1 MSLLSI
7 FATAILPIF
16 AIAVVGFVLGRSRDI
31 DPGPLNTVTVYVLA
45 PALVFHSLATTEL
58 AAGTLADVAVAV
70 VAYHVVMILVAEGVG
85 RVLGGATTG
94 VSAIV
99 LVSAFPNS
107 GNFGIPVSEFA
118 FGETGRAT
126 AVLFLT
132 VQAVLM
138 YTVGVYIASR
148 GNSEGAREG
157 VKRVF
162 TVPLV
167 YAVLAAL
174 AARYLGLVPPT
185 GTTSMATLK
194 LVGDSAIPVM
204 LLILG
209 LQLAETD
216 YGATLRQV
224 GTATVLKMGVA
235 PLVAAGVALVVGFS
249 DPTVGRVFVLESAM
263 PAAITPLILLVEF
276 GEGEVGGVP
285 VESFVST
292 AVLVTTLVS
301 VPVLTVII
309 ALLDAGVLF

>member
-16 AIAVVGFVLGRSRDI
+16 AISVVGFALGRVRDV

-58 AAGTLADVAVAV
+58 AAGTLADVVLAV
-70 VAYHVVMILVAEGVG
+70 VAYHAVMILVAEGVG
-85 RVLGGATTG
+85 RVLGGTTTG
-94 VSAIV
+94 ISAIV

-107 GNFGIPVSEFA
+107 GNFGVPVSEFA

-126 AVLFLT
+126 AVLYLT
-132 VQAVLM
+132 AQAVLM
-138 YTVGVYIASR
+138 YTVGVYVASR
-148 GNSEGAREG
+148 GNSEGALAG
-157 VKRVF
+157 VRRVF

-174 AARYLGLVPPT
+174 AARALNLVPPT
-185 GTTSMATLK
+185 GSTAMATLK

-209 LQLAETD
+209 LQLAETN

-301 VPVLTVII
+301 VPVLTGII
-309 ALLDAGVLF
+309 ALLDAGYLF

>member
-16 AIAVVGFVLGRSRDI
+16 AISVVGFVLGRVRDV

-58 AAGTLADVAVAV
+58 GAGTLVDVALAV

-107 GNFGIPVSEFA
+107 GNFGVPVSEFA

-126 AVLFLT
+126 AVLYLT

-148 GNSEGAREG
+148 GNSEGALAG
-157 VKRVF
+157 VRRVF

-167 YAVLAAL
+167 YAVVAAL
-174 AARYLGLVPPT
+174 AARALNLVPPT
-185 GTTSMATLK
+185 GTTAMATLK

-209 LQLAETD
+209 LQLAETN

-235 PLVAAGVALVVGFS
+235 PVVAAGVALAIGFT
-249 DPTVGRVFVLESAM
+249 DPVVGRVFVLESAM

-301 VPVLTVII
+301 VPVLTGLI
-309 ALLDAGVLF
+309 ALLDAGLLF

>member
-16 AIAVVGFVLGRSRDI
+16 AISVVGFVLGRVRDI

-58 AAGTLADVAVAV
+58 GAGTLVDVALAV

-107 GNFGIPVSEFA
+107 GNFGVPVSEFA

-126 AVLFLT
+126 AVLYLT

-148 GNSEGAREG
+148 GNSEGALAG
-157 VKRVF
+157 VRRVF

-167 YAVLAAL
+167 YAVVAAL
-174 AARYLGLVPPT
+174 AARALNLVPPT
-185 GTTSMATLK
+185 GTTAMATLK

-209 LQLAETD
+209 LQLAETN

-235 PLVAAGVALVVGFS
+235 PVVAAGVALAIGFT
-249 DPTVGRVFVLESAM
+249 DPVVGRVFVLESAM

-301 VPVLTVII
+301 VPVLTGLI
-309 ALLDAGVLF
+309 ALLDAGLLF

>member
-1 MSLLSI
+1 MSLVSI
-7 FATAILPIF
+7 FATAILPIV
-16 AIAVVGFVLGRSRDI
+16 ALSAVGFVLGRVRDV

-45 PALVFHSLATTEL
+45 PALVFHSLATTTL
-58 AAGTLADVAVAV
+58 GAGTLVDVAVAV
-70 VAYHVVMILVAEGVG
+70 VAYHAVMIVLAEGVG
-85 RVLGGATTG
+85 RLVGGATTG

-99 LVSAFPNS
+99 LVSSFPNS
-107 GNFGIPVSEFA
+107 GNFGVPVSEFA
-118 FGETGRAT
+118 FGEVGRAT
-126 AVLFLT
+126 AVLYLT

-138 YTVGVYIASR
+138 YTVGVYIAAR
-148 GNSEGAREG
+148 GNSEGALAG
-157 VKRVF
+157 VRRVF
-162 TVPLV
+162 AVPLV
-167 YAVLAAL
+167 YAVVAAL
-174 AARYLGLVPPT
+174 GARALGLVPPA
-185 GTTSMATLK
+185 GTTTMATLK

-224 GTATVLKMGVA
+224 GTATVLKMGVGPVA
-235 PLVAAGVALVVGFS
+235 AAGVALGIGFT
-249 DPTVGRVFVLESAM
+249 DPVVGRVFVLESTM

-301 VPVLTVII
+301 IPVLTGVI
-309 ALLDAGVLF
+309 ALLNAGVVL

>member
-58 AAGTLADVAVAV
+58 AAGTLAGVALAV
-70 VAYHVVMILVAEGVG
+70 VAYHAVMILIAEGVG
-85 RVLGGATTG
+85 RLVDGATTG

-126 AVLFLT
+126 AVLYLT
-132 VQAVLM
+132 TQSVLV
-138 YTVGVYIASR
+138 YTVGIYIASR
-148 GNSEGAREG
+148 GSSEGALAG

-162 TVPLV
+162 TVPLI

-174 AARYLGLVPPT
+174 AARSLNLVPPAEST
-185 GTTSMATLK
+185 AMETLG
-194 LVGDSAIPVM
+194 LVGDSAIPIM

-209 LQLAETD
+209 LQLAETN

-235 PLVAAGVALVVGFS
+235 PFVAAGVALVIGFS
-249 DPTVGRVFVLESAM
+249 DPTVGRVVVLESAM

-292 AVLVTTLVS
+292 VVLVTTLVS
-301 VPVLTVII
+301 IPVLTGLI
-309 ALLDAGVLF
+309 ALLDAGLLF

>member
-16 AIAVVGFVLGRSRDI
+16 AISVVGFALGRVRDV

-58 AAGTLADVAVAV
+58 AAGTLADVVLAV
-70 VAYHVVMILVAEGVG
+70 VAYHAVMILVAEGVG
-85 RVLGGATTG
+85 RVLGGTTTG
-94 VSAIV
+94 ISAIV

-107 GNFGIPVSEFA
+107 GNFGVPVSEFA

-126 AVLFLT
+126 AVLYLT
-132 VQAVLM
+132 AQAVLM
-138 YTVGVYIASR
+138 YTVGVYVASR
-148 GNSEGAREG
+148 GNSEGALAG
-157 VKRVF
+157 VRRVF

-174 AARYLGLVPPT
+174 AARALNLVPPT
-185 GTTSMATLK
+185 GSTAMATLK

-209 LQLAETD
+209 LQLAETN

-301 VPVLTVII
+301 VPVLTGVI
-309 ALLDAGVLF
+309 ALLDAGYLF

>member
-1 MSLLSI
+1 MSLVSI

-16 AIAVVGFVLGRSRDI
+16 AISVVGFVLGRVRDV

-45 PALVFHSLATTEL
+45 PALVFHSLATTTL
-58 AAGTLADVAVAV
+58 AAGTLVDVALAV
-70 VAYHVVMILVAEGVG
+70 VAYHAVMIVVAEGVG

-107 GNFGIPVSEFA
+107 GNVGVPISEFA
-118 FGETGRAT
+118 FGDAGRAT
-126 AVLFLT
+126 AVLYLT

-138 YTVGVYIASR
+138 YTVGVYIAAR
-148 GNSEGAREG
+148 GNDDGALTG
-157 VKRVF
+157 VRRVF

-167 YAVLAAL
+167 YAVVAAL
-174 AARYLGLVPPT
+174 GVRALGVVPPT
-185 GTTSMATLK
+185 GTTAMTTLK

-209 LQLAETD
+209 IQLAETE
-216 YGATLRQV
+216 YGATLRQI
-224 GTATVLKMGVA
+224 GTATVLRMGVG
-235 PLVAAGVALVVGFS
+235 PVVAAAVALAIGFA
-249 DPTVGRVFVLESAM
+249 DPTVGRVFVLESTM
-263 PAAITPLILLVEF
+263 PAAITPLILLSEF

-301 VPVLTVII
+301 IPVLTAVI
-309 ALLDAGVLF
+309 ALLDAGVPL

>member
-1 MSLLSI
+1 VSLFSI
-7 FATAILPIF
+7 FVTAILPIF
-16 AIAVVGFVLGRSRDI
+16 AISVAGFALGRAGDV
-31 DPGPLNTVTVYVLA
+31 DPAPLNTVTVYVLA
-45 PALVFHSLATTEL
+45 PALVFHSLATTTL
-58 AAGTLADVAVAV
+58 AARTLVDVVLAV
-70 VAYHVVMILVAEGVG
+70 VAYHAVMIVVAAGIGRALEGT
-85 RVLGGATTG
+85 ATG

-99 LVSAFPNS
+99 LVSTFPNA

-118 FGETGRAT
+118 FGEVGRAT
-126 AVLFLT
+126 AVLYLT

-138 YTVGVYIASR
+138 YTVGVYIAAR
-148 GNSEGAREG
+148 GNGEGTLADVR
-157 VKRVF
+157 RVF

-167 YAVLAAL
+167 YAVGAAL
-174 AARYLGLVPPT
+174 VARALGVLPPT
-185 GTTSMATLK
+185 GSTSMTTLK

-224 GTATVLKMGVA
+224 GATTALKMGVA
-235 PLVAAGVALVVGFS
+235 PVIAAGVALAVGFT

-263 PAAITPLILLVEF
+263 PAAVTPLILLVEF

-301 VPVLTVII
+301 IPLLTGII
-309 ALLDAGVLF
+309 ALLDTGILF

>member
-1 MSLLSI
+1 MSLISI

-16 AIAVVGFVLGRSRDI
+16 AISAVGFVLGRARDV

-45 PALVFHSLATTEL
+45 PALVFHSLATTTL

-70 VAYHVVMILVAEGVG
+70 VAFHAVMILVAEGVG
-85 RVLGGATTG
+85 RLFGGATTG

-107 GNFGIPVSEFA
+107 GNFGVPVSEFA

-126 AVLFLT
+126 AVLYLT
-132 VQAVLM
+132 VQGVLM

-148 GNSEGAREG
+148 GTEGGALAGIR
-157 VKRVF
+157 RVF

-167 YAVLAAL
+167 YAVVAAL
-174 AARYLGLVPPT
+174 GARMLGVVPPAD
-185 GTTSMATLK
+185 TTAMTTLK

-209 LQLAETD
+209 LQLAETN

-224 GTATVLKMGVA
+224 GGATVLKMGVA
-235 PLVAAGVALVVGFS
+235 PVVAVAVAVAVGFA
-249 DPTVGRVFVLESAM
+249 DPTVGKVFVLESAM

-301 VPVLTVII
+301 IPVLTVVI

>member
-1 MSLLSI
+1 MSLFSI
-7 FATAILPIF
+7 FATAVLPIV
-16 AIAVVGFVLGRSRDI
+16 AIAAVGFVLGRLRDV

-45 PALVFHSLATTEL
+45 PALVFHSLTTTTL
-58 AAGTLADVAVAV
+58 AASTLVDVAAAV
-70 VAYHVVMILVAEGVG
+70 VAYQAVMIVVAGGVG
-85 RVLGGATTG
+85 RLIGGTTTG

-99 LVSAFPNS
+99 LVSTFPNS

-118 FGETGRAT
+118 FGEVGRAT
-126 AVLFLT
+126 AVLYLA
-132 VQAVLM
+132 VQSVLM
-138 YTVGVYIASR
+138 YTVGVYIAAR
-148 GNSEGAREG
+148 GNSEGAIAG
-157 VKRVF
+157 VRRVF

-167 YAVLAAL
+167 YAVVVAL
-174 AARYLGLVPPT
+174 VARPLGVVPPT
-185 GTTSMATLK
+185 GSTAMTTLK

-209 LQLAETD
+209 IQLAETD
-216 YGATLRQV
+216 YGATLGQV

-235 PLVAAGVALVVGFS
+235 PVVAAGVALGIGFA

-292 AVLVTTLVS
+292 AVLVTTVVS
-301 VPVLTVII
+301 IPVLTGII
-309 ALLDAGVLF
+309 ALLESGVLF

>member
-1 MSLLSI
+1 VSLVSI

-16 AIAVVGFVLGRSRDI
+16 AIAVVGFVLGRVRDV

-45 PALVFHSLATTEL
+45 PALVFHSLATTTL
-58 AAGTLADVAVAV
+58 AAGTLVDVALAV
-70 VAYHVVMILVAEGVG
+70 VAYHAVMIAVAEGVG
-85 RVLGGATTG
+85 RALGGATTG

-107 GNFGIPVSEFA
+107 GNVGVPISEFA
-118 FGETGRAT
+118 FGDAGRAT
-126 AVLFLT
+126 AVLYLT

-138 YTVGVYIASR
+138 YTVGVYIAAR
-148 GNSEGAREG
+148 GNSEGAMAG
-157 VKRVF
+157 VRRVF

-167 YAVLAAL
+167 YAVVAAL
-174 AARYLGLVPPT
+174 VARPLGVVPPT
-185 GTTSMATLK
+185 GSTAMTTLK

-209 LQLAETD
+209 IQLAETD
-216 YGATLRQV
+216 YGATLGQV

-235 PLVAAGVALVVGFS
+235 PVVAAGVALGIGFA

-301 VPVLTVII
+301 IPVLTAVI
-309 ALLDAGVLF
+309 ALLDAGVLL

>member
-16 AIAVVGFVLGRSRDI
+16 AIAVVGFVLGRTRDI

-58 AAGTLADVAVAV
+58 AAGTLASVALAV
-70 VAYHVVMILVAEGVG
+70 VAYHVVMILIAEGVG
-85 RVLGGATTG
+85 RLVDGATTG

-126 AVLFLT
+126 AVLYLT
-132 VQAVLM
+132 TQSVLV
-138 YTVGVYIASR
+138 YTVGIYIASR
-148 GNSEGAREG
+148 GSSEGALAG

-162 TVPLV
+162 TVPLI

-174 AARYLGLVPPT
+174 AARSLNLVPPAEST
-185 GTTSMATLK
+185 AMETLG
-194 LVGDSAIPVM
+194 LVGDSAIPIM

-209 LQLAETD
+209 LQLAETN

-235 PLVAAGVALVVGFS
+235 PLVAAGVALAIGFS
-249 DPTVGRVFVLESAM
+249 DPTVGRVVVLESAM

-292 AVLVTTLVS
+292 VVLVTTLVS
-301 VPVLTVII
+301 IPVLTGLI
-309 ALLDAGVLF
+309 ALLDAGLLF

>member
-1 MSLLSI
+1 MSLFSI
-7 FATAILPIF
+7 FATAVLPIV
-16 AIAVVGFVLGRSRDI
+16 AIAAVGFVLGRLRDV

-45 PALVFHSLATTEL
+45 PALVFHSLTTTTL
-58 AAGTLADVAVAV
+58 AASTLVDVAIAV
-70 VAYHVVMILVAEGVG
+70 VAYQAVMIVVAGGVG
-85 RVLGGATTG
+85 RLIGGTTTG

-99 LVSAFPNS
+99 LVSTFPNS

-118 FGETGRAT
+118 FGEVGRAT
-126 AVLFLT
+126 AVLYLA
-132 VQAVLM
+132 VQSVLM
-138 YTVGVYIASR
+138 YTVGVYIAAR
-148 GNSEGAREG
+148 GNSEGAMAG
-157 VKRVF
+157 VRRVF

-167 YAVLAAL
+167 YAVVAAL
-174 AARYLGLVPPT
+174 VARPLGVVPPT
-185 GTTSMATLK
+185 GSTAMTTLK

-209 LQLAETD
+209 IQLAETD
-216 YGATLRQV
+216 YGATLGQV

-235 PLVAAGVALVVGFS
+235 PVVAAGVALGIGFA

-292 AVLVTTLVS
+292 AVLVTTVVS
-301 VPVLTVII
+301 IPVLTGVI
-309 ALLDAGVLF
+309 ALLESGVLF

>member
-1 MSLLSI
+1 MSLVSI

-16 AIAVVGFVLGRSRDI
+16 AIAVVGFVLGQLRDI
-31 DPGPLNTVTVYVLA
+31 DSGPLNTVTVYVLA

-58 AAGTLADVAVAV
+58 AAATLVDVAVAV
-70 VAYHVVMILVAEGVG
+70 VGYHVAMIVVAEGVG
-85 RVLGGATTG
+85 RALGGATTG

-126 AVLFLT
+126 AVLYLT

-148 GNSEGAREG
+148 GNSEGALDG

-167 YAVLAAL
+167 YAVIAAL
-174 AARYLGLVPPT
+174 GARALGLVPPA
-185 GTTSMATLK
+185 GSTSMATLK

-209 LQLAETD
+209 LQLADTD
-216 YGATLRQV
+216 YGATVRQV

-235 PLVAAGVALVVGFS
+235 PIVAAGVALVVGFT
-249 DPTVGRVFVLESAM
+249 DPMVGRVFVLESAM

-292 AVLVTTLVS
+292 AVLVTTVVS
-301 VPVLTVII
+301 VPVLTGII

>member
-1 MSLLSI
+1 MSLVSI
-7 FATAILPIF
+7 FATAILPIV
-16 AIAVVGFVLGRSRDI
+16 AISVVGFVLGRFREI

-45 PALVFHSLATTEL
+45 PALVFHSLATTTL
-58 AAGTLADVAVAV
+58 AVGTLVEVAVGV
-70 VAYHVVMILVAEGVG
+70 VAYIAAMIVLAEGVG
-85 RVLGGATTG
+85 RLVGGTTTG

-132 VQAVLM
+132 VQSVLM
-138 YTVGVYIASR
+138 YTVGVYIAAR
-148 GNSEGAREG
+148 GNSEGALAG
-157 VKRVF
+157 VRRVF

-174 AARYLGLVPPT
+174 GMRALELVPPT
-185 GTTSMATLK
+185 GTTAMTTLK

-216 YGATLRQV
+216 YGAALRQI
-224 GTATVLKMGVA
+224 GLATVLKIGVA
-235 PLVAAGVALVVGFS
+235 PIVAAGIALVIGFT

-276 GEGEVGGVP
+276 GEGDVGGVP

-292 AVLVTTLVS
+292 VVLVTTLVS
-301 VPVLTVII
+301 LPVLTGII
-309 ALLDAGVLF
+309 ALLNAGVLF

>member
-1 MSLLSI
+1 
-7 FATAILPIF
+7 
-16 AIAVVGFVLGRSRDI
+16 
-31 DPGPLNTVTVYVLA
+31 VYVLA

-58 AAGTLADVAVAV
+58 AAGTLADVVLAV
-70 VAYHVVMILVAEGVG
+70 VAYHAVMILVAEGVG
-85 RVLGGATTG
+85 RVLGGTTTG
-94 VSAIV
+94 ISAIV

-107 GNFGIPVSEFA
+107 GNFGVPVSEFA

-126 AVLFLT
+126 AVLYLT
-132 VQAVLM
+132 AQAVLM
-138 YTVGVYIASR
+138 YTVGVYVASR
-148 GNSEGAREG
+148 GNSEGALAG
-157 VKRVF
+157 VRRVF

-174 AARYLGLVPPT
+174 AARALNLVPPT
-185 GTTSMATLK
+185 GSTAMATLK

-209 LQLAETD
+209 LQLAETN

-301 VPVLTVII
+301 VPVLTGVI
-309 ALLDAGVLF
+309 ALLDAGYLF

>member
-16 AIAVVGFVLGRSRDI
+16 AISVVGFALGRVRDV

-58 AAGTLADVAVAV
+58 AAGTLADVVLAV
-70 VAYHVVMILVAEGVG
+70 VAYHAVMILVAEGVG
-85 RVLGGATTG
+85 RVLEGTTTG
-94 VSAIV
+94 ISAIV

-107 GNFGIPVSEFA
+107 GNFGVPVSEFA

-126 AVLFLT
+126 AVLYLT
-132 VQAVLM
+132 AQAVLM
-138 YTVGVYIASR
+138 YTVGVYVASR
-148 GNSEGAREG
+148 GNSEGALAG
-157 VKRVF
+157 VRRVF

-174 AARYLGLVPPT
+174 AARALNLVPPT
-185 GTTSMATLK
+185 GSTAMATLK

-209 LQLAETD
+209 LQLAETN

-301 VPVLTVII
+301 VPVLTGII
-309 ALLDAGVLF
+309 ALLDAGYLF

>member
-16 AIAVVGFVLGRSRDI
+16 AISVVGFVLGRVRDV

-58 AAGTLADVAVAV
+58 AAGTLADVVLAV
-70 VAYHVVMILVAEGVG
+70 VAFHAVMILVAEGVG
-85 RVLGGATTG
+85 RVLGGTTTG
-94 VSAIV
+94 ISAIV

-107 GNFGIPVSEFA
+107 GNFGVPVSEFA

-126 AVLFLT
+126 AVLYLT
-132 VQAVLM
+132 AQAVLM
-138 YTVGVYIASR
+138 YTVGVYVASR
-148 GNSEGAREG
+148 GNSEGALAG
-157 VKRVF
+157 VRRVF

-174 AARYLGLVPPT
+174 AARALDLVPPT
-185 GTTSMATLK
+185 GSTAMTTLK

-209 LQLAETD
+209 LQLAETN

-235 PLVAAGVALVVGFS
+235 PVVAAGVALVVGFS

-263 PAAITPLILLVEF
+263 PAAVTPLILLVEF

-301 VPVLTVII
+301 VPVLTGII
-309 ALLDAGVLF
+309 ALLDAGYLF

>member
-16 AIAVVGFVLGRSRDI
+16 AISVVGFALGRVRDV

-58 AAGTLADVAVAV
+58 AAGTLADVVLAV
-70 VAYHVVMILVAEGVG
+70 VAYHAVMILVAEGVG
-85 RVLGGATTG
+85 RVLGGTTTG
-94 VSAIV
+94 ISAIV

-107 GNFGIPVSEFA
+107 GNFGVPVSEFA

-126 AVLFLT
+126 AVLYLT
-132 VQAVLM
+132 AQAVLM
-138 YTVGVYIASR
+138 YTVGVYVASR
-148 GNSEGAREG
+148 GNSEGALAG
-157 VKRVF
+157 VRRVF

-174 AARYLGLVPPT
+174 AARALNLVPPT
-185 GTTSMATLK
+185 GSTAMATLK

-209 LQLAETD
+209 LQLAETN

-263 PAAITPLILLVEF
+263 PAAITPLILLVKF

-301 VPVLTVII
+301 VPVLTGVI
-309 ALLDAGVLF
+309 ALLDAGYLF